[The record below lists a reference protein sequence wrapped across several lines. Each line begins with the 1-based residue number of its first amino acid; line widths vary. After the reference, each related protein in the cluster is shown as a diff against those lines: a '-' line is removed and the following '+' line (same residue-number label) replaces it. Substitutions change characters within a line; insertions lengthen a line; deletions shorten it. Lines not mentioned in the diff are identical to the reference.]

1 MSFWKNLKN
10 QLGSIA
16 SLAEHI
22 DTAAAEKS
30 IRSSI
35 YFRGPNVWILVFS
48 IIIASVG
55 LNVNSI
61 PVIIGAMLISPLLG
75 PIFGIGLG
83 LGIND
88 TGLLK
93 SSLKNILVMMSISLV
108 ASFLYFLI
116 TPLNLSNP
124 TELLA
129 RTNPTIYDVLIALFG
144 GFAGIFELSRKEKG
158 TVFSGV
164 AIATALMPPLCTA
177 GFGLANGNLV
187 YFIGALYLFTINCIF
202 IILATYLTVKYMK
215 FEQFE
220 YKDEAAGKRARRL
233 ITIVT
238 VIVIVP
244 SIWSAI
250 VMVRENTF
258 NENVAE
264 FISANKNM
272 YSGYIMDYKTEHR
285 NGSKVEV
292 FFTGEPLSASEK
304 NNFMESAKEFG
315 LKPEQII
322 IREHALGE
330 GTDEA
335 EILKGI
341 YERTDDEITRR
352 ESEIKKLE
360 DELRRLHSSDI
371 PYEQITREA
380 VNQYPAIVSLF
391 VARGADVEAK
401 GYSRKDGLL
410 AVVTTSEKL
419 ADDEK
424 ARLVNWLKIRLG
436 SDNVTLYEI
445 VSSPDTEKDKAS
457 DSGKQ

>member
-1 MSFWKNLKN
+1 MSFWNNLKA
-10 QLGSIA
+10 QISSIA
-16 SLAEHI
+16 SLSEHI
-22 DTAAAEKS
+22 DTFQAEKA
-30 IRSSI
+30 IRNSI

-93 SSLKNILVMMSISLV
+93 SSLKNILVMMLISLV

-116 TPLNLSNP
+116 TPLSLSNP

-177 GFGLANGNLV
+177 GFGLANGNLM

-215 FEQFE
+215 FEQYE
-220 YKDEAAGKRARRL
+220 YKDERTGKRARRL

-238 VIVIVP
+238 AIVVVP

-258 NENVAE
+258 NQDVAE
-264 FISANKNM
+264 FINMNKNL
-272 YSGYIMDYKTEHR
+272 YSGYIMDYKVEHR
-285 NGSKVEV
+285 KGSRVEV
-292 FFTGEPLSASEK
+292 YFTGEPLSASEK
-304 NNFMESAKEFG
+304 NNFLESAKEFG
-315 LKPEQII
+315 LKPEQVIVK
-322 IREHALGE
+322 EHALVE
-330 GTDEA
+330 GTGEA

-341 YERTDDEITRR
+341 YERTDNEITRR
-352 ESEIKKLE
+352 EAEIKKLE
-360 DELRRLHSSDI
+360 DELKLLHASDI
-371 PYEQITREA
+371 PYSQITREA
-380 VNQYPAIVSLF
+380 VNQYPELKSLF
-391 VARGADVEAK
+391 VARGAEVRSSDFKE
-401 GYSRKDGLL
+401 SDGLL
-410 AVVTTSEKL
+410 AVATTTRPLSDEQKL
-419 ADDEK
+419 
-424 ARLVNWLKIRLG
+424 RLKNWLRIRLG
-436 SDNVTLYEI
+436 IENVTLYEI
-445 VSSPDTEKDKAS
+445 TATDDK
-457 DSGKQ
+457 

>member
-1 MSFWKNLKN
+1 MSFWKNLKD
-10 QLGSIA
+10 QASSIA

-22 DTAAAEKS
+22 DTAAAEKN
-30 IRSSI
+30 IRNSI

-93 SSLKNILVMMSISLV
+93 ASLKNILVMMVISLV
-108 ASFLYFLI
+108 ASLVYFLI

-177 GFGLANGNLV
+177 GFGLANGNLM

-215 FEQFE
+215 FEQHE
-220 YKDEAAGKRARRL
+220 YKDEKSGKRARRL
-233 ITIVT
+233 ITVIT

-250 VMVRENTF
+250 VMIRENTF
-258 NENVAE
+258 NETVSE
-264 FISANKNM
+264 FINANKNL
-272 YSGYIMDYKTEHR
+272 YSGYIMDYKVDHR
-285 NGSKVEV
+285 NGSKVQV
-292 FFTGEPLSASEK
+292 FFTGDPLSASEK
-304 NNFMESAKEFG
+304 NNFQESAMEFG
-315 LKPEQII
+315 LKPEKINIQ
-322 IREHALGE
+322 EHALGE
-330 GTDEA
+330 GTNEG

-341 YERTDDEITRR
+341 YERTDSEITRR
-352 ESEIKKLE
+352 EAEIKKLE
-360 DELRRLHSSDI
+360 DELKMLHASEI
-371 PYEQITREA
+371 PFEQITREA
-380 VNQYPAIVSLF
+380 VNQYPHITSLF
-391 VARGADVEAK
+391 VARGAEVSAK
-401 GYSRKDGLL
+401 DFSRSNGLL
-410 AVVTTSEKL
+410 AVVRTSEPL
-419 ADDEK
+419 SEEEK
-424 ARLVNWLKIRLG
+424 TRLTDWLKIRLNIQ
-436 SDNVTLYEI
+436 NVTLYEI
-445 VSSPDTEKDKAS
+445 KDGTQTVKPDEK
-457 DSGKQ
+457 

>member
-1 MSFWKNLKN
+1 MSFWKNLKD
-10 QLGSIA
+10 QASSIA

-22 DTAAAEKS
+22 DTAAAEKN
-30 IRSSI
+30 IRNNI

-93 SSLKNILVMMSISLV
+93 ASLKNILVMMVISLV
-108 ASFLYFLI
+108 ASLVYFLI

-177 GFGLANGNLV
+177 GFGLANGNLM

-215 FEQFE
+215 FEQHE
-220 YKDEAAGKRARRL
+220 YKDEKSGKRARRL
-233 ITIVT
+233 ITIIT

-250 VMVRENTF
+250 VMIRENTF
-258 NENVAE
+258 NETVSE
-264 FISANKNM
+264 FINANKNL
-272 YSGYIMDYKTEHR
+272 YSGYIMDYKVDHR
-285 NGSKVEV
+285 NGSKVQV
-292 FFTGEPLSASEK
+292 FFTGDPLSASEK
-304 NNFMESAKEFG
+304 NNFLESAKEFG

-322 IREHALGE
+322 IQEHALGE
-330 GTDEA
+330 GTNEG

-341 YERTDDEITRR
+341 YERTDSEITRR
-352 ESEIKKLE
+352 EAEIKKLE
-360 DELRRLHSSDI
+360 DELKMLHASEI
-371 PYEQITREA
+371 PFEQITREA
-380 VNQYPAIVSLF
+380 VNQYPHITSLF
-391 VARGADVEAK
+391 VARGAEVSAK
-401 GYSRKDGLL
+401 DFSRSNGLL
-410 AVVTTSEKL
+410 AVVRTSEPL
-419 ADDEK
+419 SEEEK
-424 ARLVNWLKIRLG
+424 TRLTDWLKIRLNIQ
-436 SDNVTLYEI
+436 NVTLYEI
-445 VSSPDTEKDKAS
+445 MDGTQTVKPDEK
-457 DSGKQ
+457 

>member
-1 MSFWKNLKN
+1 MSFWNNLKA
-10 QLGSIA
+10 QISSIA
-16 SLAEHI
+16 SLSEHI
-22 DTAAAEKS
+22 DTFQAEKA
-30 IRSSI
+30 IRNSI
-35 YFRGPNVWILVFS
+35 YFKGPNVWILVFS

-93 SSLKNILVMMSISLV
+93 SSLKNILVMMLISLV

-116 TPLNLSNP
+116 TPLSLSNP

-177 GFGLANGNLV
+177 GFGLANGNLM

-215 FEQFE
+215 FEQYE
-220 YKDEAAGKRARRL
+220 YKDERTGKRARRL

-238 VIVIVP
+238 AIVVVP

-258 NENVAE
+258 NQDVAE
-264 FISANKNM
+264 FINMNKNL
-272 YSGYIMDYKTEHR
+272 YSGYIMDYKVEHR
-285 NGSKVEV
+285 KGSRVEV
-292 FFTGEPLSASEK
+292 YFTGEPLSASEK
-304 NNFMESAKEFG
+304 NNFLESAKEFG
-315 LKPEQII
+315 LKPEQVII
-322 IREHALGE
+322 KEHALVE
-330 GTDEA
+330 GTGEA

-341 YERTDDEITRR
+341 YERTDNEITRR
-352 ESEIKKLE
+352 EAEIKKLE
-360 DELRRLHSSDI
+360 DELKLLHASDI
-371 PYEQITREA
+371 PYSQITREA
-380 VNQYPAIVSLF
+380 VNQYPELISLF
-391 VARGADVEAK
+391 VARGAEVRSSDFKE
-401 GYSRKDGLL
+401 SDGLL
-410 AVVTTSEKL
+410 AVATTTRPLSDEQKL
-419 ADDEK
+419 
-424 ARLVNWLKIRLG
+424 RLKNWLRIRLG
-436 SDNVTLYEI
+436 IENVTLYEI
-445 VSSPDTEKDKAS
+445 TATDDK
-457 DSGKQ
+457 

>member
-1 MSFWKNLKN
+1 MKDQAS
-10 QLGSIA
+10 SIA

-22 DTAAAEKS
+22 DTAAAEKN
-30 IRSSI
+30 IRNSI

-93 SSLKNILVMMSISLV
+93 ASLKNILVMMVISLV
-108 ASFLYFLI
+108 ASLVYFLI

-177 GFGLANGNLV
+177 GFGLANGNLM

-215 FEQFE
+215 FEQHE
-220 YKDEAAGKRARRL
+220 YKDEKSGKRARRL
-233 ITIVT
+233 ITVIT

-250 VMVRENTF
+250 VMIRENTF
-258 NENVAE
+258 NETVSE
-264 FISANKNM
+264 FINANKNL
-272 YSGYIMDYKTEHR
+272 YSGYIMDYKVDHR
-285 NGSKVEV
+285 NGSKVQV
-292 FFTGEPLSASEK
+292 FFTGDPLSASEK
-304 NNFMESAKEFG
+304 NNFLESAKEFG

-322 IREHALGE
+322 IQEHALGE
-330 GTDEA
+330 GTNEG

-341 YERTDDEITRR
+341 YERTDSEITRR
-352 ESEIKKLE
+352 EAEIKKLE
-360 DELRRLHSSDI
+360 DELKMLHASEI
-371 PYEQITREA
+371 PFEQITREA
-380 VNQYPAIVSLF
+380 VNQYPSIVSMF
-391 VARGADVEAK
+391 VARGAEVAVSDFD
-401 GYSRKDGLL
+401 RHDGLL
-410 AVVTTSEKL
+410 AVVKTSAPLDESEKS
-419 ADDEK
+419 
-424 ARLVNWLKIRLG
+424 RLTNWLKIRLNTQ
-436 SDNVTLYEI
+436 NVTLYEFKAEPQKDD
-445 VSSPDTEKDKAS
+445 PDEK
-457 DSGKQ
+457 

>member
-1 MSFWKNLKN
+1 MSFWKNLRE
-10 QLGSIA
+10 QLGSIT
-16 SLAEHI
+16 SLSEHI
-22 DTAAAEKS
+22 DTASAEKN

-35 YFRGPNVWILVFS
+35 YFKGPNVWILFFS

-75 PIFGIGLG
+75 PVFGIGLG

-88 TGLLK
+88 MGLLK
-93 SSLKNILVMMSISLV
+93 SSLKNILVMMAISIAASL
-108 ASFLYFLI
+108 LYFLI

-129 RTNPTIYDVLIALFG
+129 RTNPTIYDVLIAFFG
-144 GFAGIFELSRKEKG
+144 GFAGIFELCRKEKG

-177 GFGLANGNLV
+177 GFGLAKGNLV

-220 YKDEAAGKRARRL
+220 YKDKQTGKRARRL
-233 ITIVT
+233 ITVVT

-250 VMVRENTF
+250 LMIRENTF
-258 NENVAE
+258 NENAAAFVN
-264 FISANKNM
+264 ANKNL
-272 YSGYIMDYKTEHR
+272 YTGYIMDYKTEHR
-285 NGSKVEV
+285 KGSRIEV
-292 FFTGEPLSASEK
+292 YFTGEPLSASEK
-304 NNFMESAKEFG
+304 NNFIESAKEFG

-322 IREHALGE
+322 IKEHALVE
-330 GTDEA
+330 GTNEA

-341 YERTDDEITRR
+341 YERTDSEITKR
-352 ESEIKKLE
+352 ENEIRKLE
-360 DELRRLHSSDI
+360 EKLKSMHESDI
-371 PYEQITREA
+371 PYEQITKEA
-380 VNQYPAIVSLF
+380 VNQYPALKSLF
-391 VARGADVEAK
+391 VARGSEVSSA
-401 GYSRKDGLL
+401 GYSRKDGIMVCAYTLRPFT
-410 AVVTTSEKL
+410 VEEKTRF
-419 ADDEK
+419 AD
-424 ARLVNWLKIRLG
+424 WLKIRLNT
-436 SDNVTLYEI
+436 DNITLYEFAAEQEKE
-445 VSSPDTEKDKAS
+445 SS
-457 DSGKQ
+457 GR

>member
-1 MSFWKNLKN
+1 MKDQAS
-10 QLGSIA
+10 SIA

-22 DTAAAEKS
+22 DTAAAEKN
-30 IRSSI
+30 IRNNI

-93 SSLKNILVMMSISLV
+93 ASLKNILVMMVISLV
-108 ASFLYFLI
+108 ASLVYFLI

-177 GFGLANGNLV
+177 GFGLANGNLM

-215 FEQFE
+215 FEQHE
-220 YKDEAAGKRARRL
+220 YKDEKSGKRARRL
-233 ITIVT
+233 ITVIT

-250 VMVRENTF
+250 VMIRENTF
-258 NENVAE
+258 NETVSE
-264 FISANKNM
+264 FINANKNL
-272 YSGYIMDYKTEHR
+272 YSGYIMDYKVDHR
-285 NGSKVEV
+285 NGSKVQV
-292 FFTGEPLSASEK
+292 FFTGDPLSASEK
-304 NNFMESAKEFG
+304 NNFLESAKEFG

-322 IREHALGE
+322 IQEHALGE
-330 GTDEA
+330 GTNEG

-341 YERTDDEITRR
+341 YERTDSEITRR
-352 ESEIKKLE
+352 EAEIKKLE
-360 DELRRLHSSDI
+360 DELKMLHASEI
-371 PYEQITREA
+371 PFEQITREA
-380 VNQYPAIVSLF
+380 VNQYPHITSLF
-391 VARGADVEAK
+391 VARGAEVSAK
-401 GYSRKDGLL
+401 DFSRSNGLL
-410 AVVTTSEKL
+410 AVVRTSEPL
-419 ADDEK
+419 SEEEK
-424 ARLVNWLKIRLG
+424 TRLTDWLKIRLNIQ
-436 SDNVTLYEI
+436 NVTLYEI
-445 VSSPDTEKDKAS
+445 KDGTQTVKPDEK
-457 DSGKQ
+457 

>member
-1 MSFWKNLKN
+1 MSFWKNLKD
-10 QLGSIA
+10 QASSIA

-22 DTAAAEKS
+22 DTAAAEKN
-30 IRSSI
+30 IRNSI

-93 SSLKNILVMMSISLV
+93 ASLKNILVMMVISLV
-108 ASFLYFLI
+108 ASLVYFLI

-177 GFGLANGNLV
+177 GFGLANGNLM

-215 FEQFE
+215 FEQHE
-220 YKDEAAGKRARRL
+220 YKDEKSGKRAKRL
-233 ITIVT
+233 ITVIT

-250 VMVRENTF
+250 VMIRENTF
-258 NENVAE
+258 NETVSE
-264 FISANKNM
+264 FINANKNL
-272 YSGYIMDYKTEHR
+272 YSGYIMDYKVDHR
-285 NGSKVEV
+285 NGSKVQV
-292 FFTGEPLSASEK
+292 FFTGDPLSASEK
-304 NNFMESAKEFG
+304 NNFLESAKEFG

-322 IREHALGE
+322 IQEHALGE
-330 GTDEA
+330 GTNEG

-341 YERTDDEITRR
+341 YERTDSEITRR
-352 ESEIKKLE
+352 EAEIKKLE
-360 DELRRLHSSDI
+360 DELKMLHASEI
-371 PYEQITREA
+371 PFEQITREA
-380 VNQYPAIVSLF
+380 VNQYPHITSLF
-391 VARGADVEAK
+391 VARGAEVSAK
-401 GYSRKDGLL
+401 DFSRSNGLL
-410 AVVTTSEKL
+410 AVVRTSEPL
-419 ADDEK
+419 SEEEK
-424 ARLVNWLKIRLG
+424 TRLTDWLKIRLNIQ
-436 SDNVTLYEI
+436 NVTLYEI
-445 VSSPDTEKDKAS
+445 KDGTQTVKPDEK
-457 DSGKQ
+457 

>member
-1 MSFWKNLKN
+1 MSFWKNLKD
-10 QLGSIA
+10 QASSIA

-22 DTAAAEKS
+22 DTAAAEKN
-30 IRSSI
+30 IRNSI

-93 SSLKNILVMMSISLV
+93 ASLKNILVMMVISLV
-108 ASFLYFLI
+108 ASLVYFLI

-177 GFGLANGNLV
+177 GFGLANGNLM

-215 FEQFE
+215 FEQHE
-220 YKDEAAGKRARRL
+220 YKDEKSGKRARRL
-233 ITIVT
+233 ITVIT
-238 VIVIVP
+238 VIVVVP

-250 VMVRENTF
+250 VMIRENTF
-258 NENVAE
+258 NETVSE
-264 FISANKNM
+264 FINANKNL
-272 YSGYIMDYKTEHR
+272 YSGYIMDYKVDHR
-285 NGSKVEV
+285 NGSKVQV
-292 FFTGEPLSASEK
+292 FFTGDPLSASEK
-304 NNFMESAKEFG
+304 NNFLESAKEFG

-322 IREHALGE
+322 IQEHALGE
-330 GTDEA
+330 GTNEG

-341 YERTDDEITRR
+341 YERTDSEITRR
-352 ESEIKKLE
+352 EAEIKKLE
-360 DELRRLHSSDI
+360 DELKMLHASEI
-371 PYEQITREA
+371 PFEQITREA
-380 VNQYPAIVSLF
+380 VNQYPHITSLF
-391 VARGADVEAK
+391 VARGAEVSAK
-401 GYSRKDGLL
+401 DFSRSNGLL
-410 AVVTTSEKL
+410 AVVRTSEPL
-419 ADDEK
+419 SEEEK
-424 ARLVNWLKIRLG
+424 TRLTDWLKIRLNIQ
-436 SDNVTLYEI
+436 NVTLYEI
-445 VSSPDTEKDKAS
+445 KDGIQTVKPDEK
-457 DSGKQ
+457 

>member
-1 MSFWKNLKN
+1 MSFWNNLKA
-10 QLGSIA
+10 QISWIA
-16 SLAEHI
+16 SLSEHI
-22 DTAAAEKS
+22 DTFQAEKA
-30 IRSSI
+30 IRNSI
-35 YFRGPNVWILVFS
+35 YFKGPNVWILVFS

-93 SSLKNILVMMSISLV
+93 SSLKNILVMMLISLV

-116 TPLNLSNP
+116 TPLSLSNP

-177 GFGLANGNLV
+177 GFGLANGNLM

-215 FEQFE
+215 FEQYE
-220 YKDEAAGKRARRL
+220 YKDERTGKRARRL

-238 VIVIVP
+238 AIVVVP

-258 NENVAE
+258 NQDVAE
-264 FISANKNM
+264 FINMNKNL
-272 YSGYIMDYKTEHR
+272 YSGYIMDYKVEHR
-285 NGSKVEV
+285 KGSRVEV
-292 FFTGEPLSASEK
+292 YFTGEPLSASEK
-304 NNFMESAKEFG
+304 NNFLESAKEFG
-315 LKPEQII
+315 LKPEQVII
-322 IREHALGE
+322 KEHALVE
-330 GTDEA
+330 GTGEA

-341 YERTDDEITRR
+341 YERTDNEITRR
-352 ESEIKKLE
+352 EAEIKKLE
-360 DELRRLHSSDI
+360 DELKLLHASDI
-371 PYEQITREA
+371 PYSQITREA
-380 VNQYPAIVSLF
+380 VNQYPELKSLF
-391 VARGADVEAK
+391 VARGAEVRSSDFKE
-401 GYSRKDGLL
+401 SDGLL
-410 AVVTTSEKL
+410 AVATTTRPLSDEQKL
-419 ADDEK
+419 
-424 ARLVNWLKIRLG
+424 RLKNWLRIRLG
-436 SDNVTLYEI
+436 IENVTLYEI
-445 VSSPDTEKDKAS
+445 TATDDK
-457 DSGKQ
+457 

>member
-1 MSFWKNLKN
+1 MSFWNNLMV
-10 QLGSIA
+10 QVRSITNL
-16 SLAEHI
+16 SEHI
-22 DTAAAEKS
+22 DTSEAEKA
-30 IRSSI
+30 IRNSI
-35 YFRGPNVWILVFS
+35 YFRGPNVWILGFS
-48 IIIASVG
+48 IVIASVG

-93 SSLKNILVMMSISLV
+93 ASLKNILVMMSISIV

-144 GFAGIFELSRKEKG
+144 GFAGIFELARKEKG

-177 GFGLANGNLV
+177 GFGLASGNLM
-187 YFIGALYLFTINCIF
+187 YFLGALYLFTINCIF

-215 FEQFE
+215 FEQYE
-220 YKDEAAGKRARRL
+220 YKDEKAGRRARRF
-233 ITIVT
+233 ITIIT
-238 VIVIVP
+238 VIVVVP

-250 VMVRENTF
+250 VMVRENRF

-264 FISANKNM
+264 FINTNKNL
-272 YSGYIMDYKTEHR
+272 YSGYIMDYKVEHR
-285 NGSKVEV
+285 KGSRVEV
-292 FFTGEPLSASEK
+292 YFTGEPLSASEK
-304 NNFMESAKEFG
+304 NNLLESAKEYG
-315 LKPEQII
+315 LRPEQVII
-322 IREHALGE
+322 KEHALVE

-341 YERTDDEITRR
+341 YERTDNEITRR
-352 ESEIKKLE
+352 EAEIKKLE
-360 DELRRLHSSDI
+360 DELKMLHASDI
-371 PYEQITREA
+371 PYEQVAREA
-380 VNQYPAIVSLF
+380 VNQYPSIQSIF
-391 VARGADVEAK
+391 IARGAKVNSGDF
-401 GYSRKDGLL
+401 RKNDGLL
-410 AVVTTSEKL
+410 AVVTTAEPL
-419 ADDEK
+419 DNDEK
-424 ARLVNWLKIRLG
+424 SRLTNWLRIRLG
-436 SDNVTLYEI
+436 IENVTLYEFHT
-445 VSSPDTEKDKAS
+445 TEKTDK
-457 DSGKQ
+457 

>member
-1 MSFWKNLKN
+1 MSVWKNIKS
-10 QLGSIA
+10 QLRMIT
-16 SLAEHI
+16 SLSEHV
-22 DTAAAEKS
+22 DTAAAEKN
-30 IRSSI
+30 IRASI
-35 YFRGPNVWILVFS
+35 YFRGPNVWILFFS

-75 PIFGIGLG
+75 PVFGIGLG

-93 SSLKNILVMMSISLV
+93 SSLKNVLVMMGISLV

-129 RTNPTIYDVLIALFG
+129 RTNPTMYDVLIALFG

-177 GFGLANGNLV
+177 GFGLAKGNLG
-187 YFIGALYLFTINCIF
+187 YFAGALYLFTINCIF
-202 IILATYLTVKYMK
+202 IILATYITVKYMK

-220 YKDEAAGKRARRL
+220 YKDAKAGKRARRL
-233 ITIVT
+233 ITIIT
-238 VIVIVP
+238 VIVVVP

-250 VMVRENTF
+250 LMIRENTF

-264 FISANKNM
+264 FVNANKNL
-272 YSGYIMDYKTEHR
+272 YNGYIMDYRTEHR
-285 NGSKVEV
+285 KGSRAEIY
-292 FFTGEPLSASEK
+292 FTGEPLSASDK
-304 NNFMESAKEFG
+304 NNIMESAKEFG

-322 IREHALGE
+322 IKEHTIGE
-330 GTDEA
+330 NTDEA

-341 YERTDDEITRR
+341 YERTDSEIVRR
-352 ESEIKKLE
+352 ESEIKNS
-360 DELRRLHSSDI
+360 RMSSGNCT
-371 PYEQITREA
+371 PQT
-380 VNQYPAIVSLF
+380 SLTC
-391 VARGADVEAK
+391 R
-401 GYSRKDGLL
+401 
-410 AVVTTSEKL
+410 
-419 ADDEK
+419 
-424 ARLVNWLKIRLG
+424 
-436 SDNVTLYEI
+436 
-445 VSSPDTEKDKAS
+445 
-457 DSGKQ
+457 

>member
-1 MSFWKNLKN
+1 MSFWNNLKA
-10 QLGSIA
+10 QISSIA
-16 SLAEHI
+16 SLSEHI
-22 DTAAAEKS
+22 DTFQAEKA
-30 IRSSI
+30 IRNSI

-93 SSLKNILVMMSISLV
+93 SSLKNILVMMLISLV

-116 TPLNLSNP
+116 TPLSLSNP

-177 GFGLANGNLV
+177 GFGLANGNLM

-215 FEQFE
+215 FEQYE
-220 YKDEAAGKRARRL
+220 YKDERTGKRARRL

-238 VIVIVP
+238 AIVVVP

-258 NENVAE
+258 NQDVAE
-264 FISANKNM
+264 FINMNKNL
-272 YSGYIMDYKTEHR
+272 YSGYIMDYKVEHR
-285 NGSKVEV
+285 KGSRVEV
-292 FFTGEPLSASEK
+292 YFTGEPLSASEK
-304 NNFMESAKEFG
+304 NNFLESAKEFG

-322 IREHALGE
+322 IKEHALVE
-330 GTDEA
+330 GTGEA

-341 YERTDDEITRR
+341 YERTDNEITRR
-352 ESEIKKLE
+352 EAEIKKLE
-360 DELRRLHSSDI
+360 DELKLLHASDI
-371 PYEQITREA
+371 PYSQITREA
-380 VNQYPAIVSLF
+380 VNQYPELISLF
-391 VARGADVEAK
+391 VARGAEVRSSDFKE
-401 GYSRKDGLL
+401 SDGLL
-410 AVVTTSEKL
+410 AVATTTRPLSDEQKL
-419 ADDEK
+419 
-424 ARLVNWLKIRLG
+424 RLKNWLRIRLG
-436 SDNVTLYEI
+436 IENVTLYEI
-445 VSSPDTEKDKAS
+445 TATDDK
-457 DSGKQ
+457 

>member
-1 MSFWKNLKN
+1 MSFWNNLMV
-10 QLGSIA
+10 QVRSITNL
-16 SLAEHI
+16 SEHI
-22 DTAAAEKS
+22 DTSEAEKA
-30 IRSSI
+30 IRNSI
-35 YFRGPNVWILVFS
+35 YFRGPNVWILGFS
-48 IIIASVG
+48 IVIASVG

-93 SSLKNILVMMSISLV
+93 ASLKNILVMMSISIV

-144 GFAGIFELSRKEKG
+144 GFAGIFELARKEKG

-177 GFGLANGNLV
+177 GFGLASGNLM
-187 YFIGALYLFTINCIF
+187 YFLGALYLFTINCIF

-215 FEQFE
+215 FEQYE
-220 YKDEAAGKRARRL
+220 YKDEKAGRRARRF
-233 ITIVT
+233 ITIIT
-238 VIVIVP
+238 VIVVVP

-250 VMVRENTF
+250 VMVRENRF

-264 FISANKNM
+264 FINTNKNL
-272 YSGYIMDYKTEHR
+272 YSGYIMDYKVEHR
-285 NGSKVEV
+285 KGSRVEV
-292 FFTGEPLSASEK
+292 YFTGEPLSASEK
-304 NNFMESAKEFG
+304 NNLLESAKEYG
-315 LKPEQII
+315 LRPEQVII
-322 IREHALGE
+322 KEHALVE

-341 YERTDDEITRR
+341 YERTDNEITRR
-352 ESEIKKLE
+352 EAEIKKLE
-360 DELRRLHSSDI
+360 DELKMLHASDI
-371 PYEQITREA
+371 PYEQVAREA
-380 VNQYPAIVSLF
+380 VNQYPSIQSIF
-391 VARGADVEAK
+391 IARGAKVNSGDF
-401 GYSRKDGLL
+401 RKNDGLL
-410 AVVTTSEKL
+410 AVVTTAEPL
-419 ADDEK
+419 DNDEK
-424 ARLVNWLKIRLG
+424 SRLTNWLRILLG
-436 SDNVTLYEI
+436 IENVTLYEFHT
-445 VSSPDTEKDKAS
+445 TEKTDK
-457 DSGKQ
+457 

>member
-1 MSFWKNLKN
+1 MSFWNNLKA
-10 QLGSIA
+10 QISSIA
-16 SLAEHI
+16 SLSEHI
-22 DTAAAEKS
+22 DTFQAEKA
-30 IRSSI
+30 IRNSI

-93 SSLKNILVMMSISLV
+93 SSLKNILVMMLISLV

-116 TPLNLSNP
+116 TPLSLSNP

-177 GFGLANGNLV
+177 GFGLANGNLM

-215 FEQFE
+215 FEQYE
-220 YKDEAAGKRARRL
+220 YKDERTGKRARRL
-233 ITIVT
+233 ITIIT
-238 VIVIVP
+238 AIVVVP

-258 NENVAE
+258 NQDVAE
-264 FISANKNM
+264 FINMNKNL
-272 YSGYIMDYKTEHR
+272 YSGYIMDYKVEHR
-285 NGSKVEV
+285 KGSRVEV
-292 FFTGEPLSASEK
+292 YFTGEPLSASEK
-304 NNFMESAKEFG
+304 NNFLESAKEFG
-315 LKPEQII
+315 LKPEQVII
-322 IREHALGE
+322 KEHALVE
-330 GTDEA
+330 GTGEA

-341 YERTDDEITRR
+341 YERTDNEITRR
-352 ESEIKKLE
+352 EAEIKKLE
-360 DELRRLHSSDI
+360 DELKLLHASDI
-371 PYEQITREA
+371 PYSQITREA
-380 VNQYPAIVSLF
+380 VNQYPERKSLF
-391 VARGADVEAK
+391 VARGAEVRSSDFKE
-401 GYSRKDGLL
+401 SDGLL
-410 AVVTTSEKL
+410 AVATTTRPLSDEQKL
-419 ADDEK
+419 
-424 ARLVNWLKIRLG
+424 RLKNWLRIRLG
-436 SDNVTLYEI
+436 IENVTLYEI
-445 VSSPDTEKDKAS
+445 TATDDK
-457 DSGKQ
+457 

>member
-1 MSFWKNLKN
+1 MSFWKNLRA
-10 QLGSIA
+10 QLSSIM
-16 SLAEHI
+16 SLSEHT
-22 DTAAAEKS
+22 DTAEAEKS
-30 IRSSI
+30 IRGSI

-75 PIFGIGLG
+75 PVFGIGLG

-93 SSLKNILVMMSISLV
+93 SSLKNILVMMGISLV

-116 TPLNLSNP
+116 TPLSLSNP

-144 GFAGIFELSRKEKG
+144 GFAGIFELCRKEKG

-177 GFGLANGNLV
+177 GFGLANGNLG

-220 YKDEAAGKRARRL
+220 YKDARAGKRARRL

-238 VIVIVP
+238 VIVVVP

-250 VMVRENTF
+250 LMIRENRF

-264 FISANKNM
+264 FINANKNL
-272 YSGYIMDYKTEHR
+272 YNGYIMDYKTEHR
-285 NGSKVEV
+285 NGSRVEV
-292 FFTGEPLSASEK
+292 YFTGEPLSAAEK
-304 NNFMESAKEFG
+304 NNLIESAKEYG
-315 LKPEQII
+315 LKPEQVII
-322 IREHALGE
+322 KEHALVE

-341 YERTDDEITRR
+341 YERTDSEIIRR
-352 ESEIKKLE
+352 EDEIKKLE
-360 DELRRLHSSDI
+360 
-371 PYEQITREA
+371 
-380 VNQYPAIVSLF
+380 
-391 VARGADVEAK
+391 G
-401 GYSRKDGLL
+401 G
-410 AVVTTSEKL
+410 
-419 ADDEK
+419 
-424 ARLVNWLKIRLG
+424 
-436 SDNVTLYEI
+436 
-445 VSSPDTEKDKAS
+445 DKE
-457 DSGKQ
+457 

>member
-1 MSFWKNLKN
+1 MSFWNNLMV
-10 QLGSIA
+10 QVRSITNL
-16 SLAEHI
+16 SEHI
-22 DTAAAEKS
+22 DTSEAEKA
-30 IRSSI
+30 IRNSI
-35 YFRGPNVWILVFS
+35 YFRGPNVWILGFS
-48 IIIASVG
+48 IVIASVG

-93 SSLKNILVMMSISLV
+93 ASLKNILVMMSISIV

-144 GFAGIFELSRKEKG
+144 GFAGIFELARKEKG

-177 GFGLANGNLV
+177 GFGLASGNLM
-187 YFIGALYLFTINCIF
+187 YFLGALYLFTINCIF

-215 FEQFE
+215 FEQYE
-220 YKDEAAGKRARRL
+220 YKDEKAGRRARRF
-233 ITIVT
+233 ITIIT
-238 VIVIVP
+238 VIVVVP

-250 VMVRENTF
+250 VMVRENRF

-264 FISANKNM
+264 FINTNKNL
-272 YSGYIMDYKTEHR
+272 YSGYIMDYKVEHR
-285 NGSKVEV
+285 KGSRVEV
-292 FFTGEPLSASEK
+292 YFTGEPLSASEK
-304 NNFMESAKEFG
+304 NNLLESAKEYG
-315 LKPEQII
+315 LRPEQVII
-322 IREHALGE
+322 KEHALVE

-341 YERTDDEITRR
+341 YERTDNEITRR
-352 ESEIKKLE
+352 EAEIKKLE
-360 DELRRLHSSDI
+360 DELKMLHASDI
-371 PYEQITREA
+371 PYEQVAREA
-380 VNQYPAIVSLF
+380 VNQYPSIQSIF
-391 VARGADVEAK
+391 IARGAKVNSGDF
-401 GYSRKDGLL
+401 RKNDGLL
-410 AVVTTSEKL
+410 AVVTTAEPLDNEEKS
-419 ADDEK
+419 
-424 ARLVNWLKIRLG
+424 RLTNWLRIRLG
-436 SDNVTLYEI
+436 IENVTLYEFHT
-445 VSSPDTEKDKAS
+445 TEKTDK
-457 DSGKQ
+457 

>member
-1 MSFWKNLKN
+1 MKDQAS
-10 QLGSIA
+10 SIA

-22 DTAAAEKS
+22 DTAAAEKN
-30 IRSSI
+30 IRNSI

-93 SSLKNILVMMSISLV
+93 ASLKNILVMMVISLV
-108 ASFLYFLI
+108 ASLVYFLI

-177 GFGLANGNLV
+177 GFGLANGNLM

-215 FEQFE
+215 FEQHE
-220 YKDEAAGKRARRL
+220 YKDEKSGKRARRL
-233 ITIVT
+233 ITVIT
-238 VIVIVP
+238 VIVVVP

-250 VMVRENTF
+250 VMIRENTF
-258 NENVAE
+258 NETVSE
-264 FISANKNM
+264 FINANKNL
-272 YSGYIMDYKTEHR
+272 YSGYIMDYKVDHR
-285 NGSKVEV
+285 NGSKVQV
-292 FFTGEPLSASEK
+292 FFTGDPLSASEK
-304 NNFMESAKEFG
+304 NNFLESAKEFG

-322 IREHALGE
+322 IQEHALGE
-330 GTDEA
+330 GTNEG

-341 YERTDDEITRR
+341 YERTDSEITRR
-352 ESEIKKLE
+352 EAEIKKLE
-360 DELRRLHSSDI
+360 DELKMLHASEI
-371 PYEQITREA
+371 PFEQITREA
-380 VNQYPAIVSLF
+380 VNQYPHITSLF
-391 VARGADVEAK
+391 VARGAEVSAK
-401 GYSRKDGLL
+401 DFSRSNGLL
-410 AVVTTSEKL
+410 AVVRTSEPL
-419 ADDEK
+419 SEEEK
-424 ARLVNWLKIRLG
+424 TRLTDWLKIRLNIQ
-436 SDNVTLYEI
+436 NVTLYEI
-445 VSSPDTEKDKAS
+445 KDGTQTVKPDEK
-457 DSGKQ
+457 

>member
-1 MSFWKNLKN
+1 MKDQAS
-10 QLGSIA
+10 SIA

-22 DTAAAEKS
+22 DTAAAEKN
-30 IRSSI
+30 IRNSI

-93 SSLKNILVMMSISLV
+93 ASLKNILVMMVISLV
-108 ASFLYFLI
+108 ASLVYFLI

-177 GFGLANGNLV
+177 GFGLANGNLM

-215 FEQFE
+215 FEQHE
-220 YKDEAAGKRARRL
+220 YKDEKSGKRARRL
-233 ITIVT
+233 ITVIT

-250 VMVRENTF
+250 VMIRENTF
-258 NENVAE
+258 NETVSE
-264 FISANKNM
+264 FINANKNL
-272 YSGYIMDYKTEHR
+272 YSGYIMDYKVDHR
-285 NGSKVEV
+285 NGSKVQV
-292 FFTGEPLSASEK
+292 FFTGDPLSASEK
-304 NNFMESAKEFG
+304 NNFLESAKEFG

-322 IREHALGE
+322 IQEHALGE
-330 GTDEA
+330 GTNEG

-341 YERTDDEITRR
+341 YERTDSEITRR
-352 ESEIKKLE
+352 EAEIKKLE
-360 DELRRLHSSDI
+360 DELKMLHASEI
-371 PYEQITREA
+371 PFEQITREA
-380 VNQYPAIVSLF
+380 VNQYPHITSLF
-391 VARGADVEAK
+391 VARGAEVSAK
-401 GYSRKDGLL
+401 GFSRSNGLL
-410 AVVTTSEKL
+410 AVVRTSEPL
-419 ADDEK
+419 SEEEK
-424 ARLVNWLKIRLG
+424 TRLTDWLKIRLNIQ
-436 SDNVTLYEI
+436 NVTLYEI
-445 VSSPDTEKDKAS
+445 KDGTQTVKPDEK
-457 DSGKQ
+457 

>member
-1 MSFWKNLKN
+1 MKDQAS
-10 QLGSIA
+10 SIA

-22 DTAAAEKS
+22 DTAAAEKN
-30 IRSSI
+30 IRNSI

-93 SSLKNILVMMSISLV
+93 ASLKNILVMMVISLV
-108 ASFLYFLI
+108 ASLVYFLI

-177 GFGLANGNLV
+177 GFGLANGNLM

-215 FEQFE
+215 FEQHE
-220 YKDEAAGKRARRL
+220 YKDEKSGKRARRL
-233 ITIVT
+233 ITVIT
-238 VIVIVP
+238 VIVVVP

-250 VMVRENTF
+250 VMIRENTF
-258 NENVAE
+258 NETVSE
-264 FISANKNM
+264 FINANKNL
-272 YSGYIMDYKTEHR
+272 YSGYIMDYKVDHR
-285 NGSKVEV
+285 NGSKVQV
-292 FFTGEPLSASEK
+292 FFTGDPLSASEK
-304 NNFMESAKEFG
+304 NNFLESAKEFG

-322 IREHALGE
+322 IQEHALGE
-330 GTDEA
+330 GTNEG

-341 YERTDDEITRR
+341 YERTDSEITRR
-352 ESEIKKLE
+352 EAEIKKLE
-360 DELRRLHSSDI
+360 DELKMLHASEI
-371 PYEQITREA
+371 PFEQITREA
-380 VNQYPAIVSLF
+380 VNQYPHITSLF
-391 VARGADVEAK
+391 VARGAEVSAK
-401 GYSRKDGLL
+401 DFSRSNGLL
-410 AVVTTSEKL
+410 AVVRTSEPL
-419 ADDEK
+419 SEEEK
-424 ARLVNWLKIRLG
+424 TRLTDWLKIRLNIQ
-436 SDNVTLYEI
+436 NVTLYEI
-445 VSSPDTEKDKAS
+445 KDGIQTVKPDEK
-457 DSGKQ
+457 

>member
-1 MSFWKNLKN
+1 M
-10 QLGSIA
+10 
-16 SLAEHI
+16 
-22 DTAAAEKS
+22 
-30 IRSSI
+30 
-35 YFRGPNVWILVFS
+35 WILVFS

-93 SSLKNILVMMSISLV
+93 SSLKNILVMMLISLV

-116 TPLNLSNP
+116 TPLSLSNP

-177 GFGLANGNLV
+177 GFGLANGNLM

-215 FEQFE
+215 FEQYE
-220 YKDEAAGKRARRL
+220 YKDERTGKRARRL

-238 VIVIVP
+238 AIVVVP

-258 NENVAE
+258 NQDVAE
-264 FISANKNM
+264 FINMNKNL
-272 YSGYIMDYKTEHR
+272 YSGYIMDYKVEHR
-285 NGSKVEV
+285 KGSRVEV
-292 FFTGEPLSASEK
+292 YFTGEPLSASEK
-304 NNFMESAKEFG
+304 NNFLESAKEFG
-315 LKPEQII
+315 LKPEQVII
-322 IREHALGE
+322 KEHALVE
-330 GTDEA
+330 GTGEA

-341 YERTDDEITRR
+341 YERTDNEITRR
-352 ESEIKKLE
+352 EAEIKKLE
-360 DELRRLHSSDI
+360 DELKLLHASDI
-371 PYEQITREA
+371 PYSQITREA
-380 VNQYPAIVSLF
+380 VNQYPELKSLF
-391 VARGADVEAK
+391 VARGAEVRSSDFKE
-401 GYSRKDGLL
+401 SDGLL
-410 AVVTTSEKL
+410 AVATTTRPLSDEQKL
-419 ADDEK
+419 
-424 ARLVNWLKIRLG
+424 RLKNWLRIRLG
-436 SDNVTLYEI
+436 IENVTLYEI
-445 VSSPDTEKDKAS
+445 TATDDK
-457 DSGKQ
+457 

>member
-1 MSFWKNLKN
+1 MSFWNNLKA
-10 QLGSIA
+10 QISSIA
-16 SLAEHI
+16 SLSEHI
-22 DTAAAEKS
+22 DTFQAEKA
-30 IRSSI
+30 IRNSI
-35 YFRGPNVWILVFS
+35 YFKGPNVWILVFS

-93 SSLKNILVMMSISLV
+93 SSLKNILVMMLISLV

-116 TPLNLSNP
+116 TPLSLCDP

-177 GFGLANGNLV
+177 GFGLANGNLM

-215 FEQFE
+215 FEQYE
-220 YKDEAAGKRARRL
+220 YKDERTGKRARRL

-238 VIVIVP
+238 AIVVVP

-258 NENVAE
+258 NQDVAE
-264 FISANKNM
+264 FINMNKNL
-272 YSGYIMDYKTEHR
+272 YSGYIMDYKVEHR
-285 NGSKVEV
+285 KGSRVEV
-292 FFTGEPLSASEK
+292 YFTGEPLSASEK
-304 NNFMESAKEFG
+304 NNFLESAKEFG

-322 IREHALGE
+322 IKEHALVE
-330 GTDEA
+330 GTGEA

-341 YERTDDEITRR
+341 YERTDNEITRR
-352 ESEIKKLE
+352 EAEIKKLE
-360 DELRRLHSSDI
+360 DELKLLHASDI
-371 PYEQITREA
+371 PYSQITREA
-380 VNQYPAIVSLF
+380 VNQYPELKSLF
-391 VARGADVEAK
+391 VARGAEVRSSDFKE
-401 GYSRKDGLL
+401 SDGLL
-410 AVVTTSEKL
+410 AVATTTRPLSDEQKL
-419 ADDEK
+419 
-424 ARLVNWLKIRLG
+424 RLKNWLRIRLG
-436 SDNVTLYEI
+436 IENVTLYEI
-445 VSSPDTEKDKAS
+445 TATDDK
-457 DSGKQ
+457 

>member
-1 MSFWKNLKN
+1 MSFWNNLKA
-10 QLGSIA
+10 QISSIA
-16 SLAEHI
+16 SLSEHI
-22 DTAAAEKS
+22 DTFQAEKA
-30 IRSSI
+30 IRNSI
-35 YFRGPNVWILVFS
+35 YFKGPNVWILVFS

-93 SSLKNILVMMSISLV
+93 SSLKNILVMMLISLV

-116 TPLNLSNP
+116 TPLSLSNP

-177 GFGLANGNLV
+177 GFGLANGNLM

-215 FEQFE
+215 FEQYE
-220 YKDEAAGKRARRL
+220 YKDERTGKRARRL

-238 VIVIVP
+238 AIVVVP

-258 NENVAE
+258 NQDVAE
-264 FISANKNM
+264 FINMNKNL
-272 YSGYIMDYKTEHR
+272 YSGYIMDYKVEHR
-285 NGSKVEV
+285 KGSRVEV
-292 FFTGEPLSASEK
+292 YFTGEPLSASEK
-304 NNFMESAKEFG
+304 NNFLESAKEFG

-322 IREHALGE
+322 IKEHALVE
-330 GTDEA
+330 GTGEA

-341 YERTDDEITRR
+341 YERTDNEITRR
-352 ESEIKKLE
+352 EAEIKKLE
-360 DELRRLHSSDI
+360 DELKLLHASDI
-371 PYEQITREA
+371 PYSQITREA
-380 VNQYPAIVSLF
+380 VNQYPELKSLF
-391 VARGADVEAK
+391 VARGAEVRSSDFKE
-401 GYSRKDGLL
+401 SDGLL
-410 AVVTTSEKL
+410 TVATTTRPLSDEQKL
-419 ADDEK
+419 
-424 ARLVNWLKIRLG
+424 RLKNWLRIRLG
-436 SDNVTLYEI
+436 IENVTLYEI
-445 VSSPDTEKDKAS
+445 TATDDK
-457 DSGKQ
+457 

>member
-35 YFRGPNVWILVFS
+35 YFRGSNVWILVFS

-322 IREHALGE
+322 IKEHALGE

>member
-1 MSFWKNLKN
+1 MSFWNNLKA
-10 QLGSIA
+10 QISSIA
-16 SLAEHI
+16 SLSEHI
-22 DTAAAEKS
+22 DTFQAEKA
-30 IRSSI
+30 IRNSI

-93 SSLKNILVMMSISLV
+93 SSLKNILVMMLISLV

-116 TPLNLSNP
+116 TPLSLSNP

-177 GFGLANGNLV
+177 GFGLANGNLM

-215 FEQFE
+215 FEQYE
-220 YKDEAAGKRARRL
+220 YKDERTGKRARRL

-238 VIVIVP
+238 AIVVVP

-258 NENVAE
+258 NQDVAE
-264 FISANKNM
+264 FINMNKNL
-272 YSGYIMDYKTEHR
+272 YSGYIMDYKVEHR
-285 NGSKVEV
+285 KGSRVEV
-292 FFTGEPLSASEK
+292 YFTGEPLSASEK
-304 NNFMESAKEFG
+304 NNFLESAKEFG
-315 LKPEQII
+315 LKPEQVII
-322 IREHALGE
+322 KEHALVE
-330 GTDEA
+330 GTGEA

-341 YERTDDEITRR
+341 YERTDNEITRR
-352 ESEIKKLE
+352 EAEIKKLE
-360 DELRRLHSSDI
+360 DELKLLHASDI
-371 PYEQITREA
+371 PYSQITREA
-380 VNQYPAIVSLF
+380 VNQYPELKSLF
-391 VARGADVEAK
+391 VARGAEVRSSDFKE
-401 GYSRKDGLL
+401 SDGLL
-410 AVVTTSEKL
+410 AVVTTTRPLSDEQKL
-419 ADDEK
+419 
-424 ARLVNWLKIRLG
+424 RLKNWLRIRLG
-436 SDNVTLYEI
+436 IENVTLYEI
-445 VSSPDTEKDKAS
+445 TATDDK
-457 DSGKQ
+457 

>member
-1 MSFWKNLKN
+1 MSFWNNLKA
-10 QLGSIA
+10 QISSIA
-16 SLAEHI
+16 SLSEHI
-22 DTAAAEKS
+22 DTFQAEKA
-30 IRSSI
+30 IRNSI

-93 SSLKNILVMMSISLV
+93 SSLKNILVMMLISLV

-116 TPLNLSNP
+116 TPLSLSNP

-177 GFGLANGNLV
+177 GFGLANGNLM

-215 FEQFE
+215 FEQYE
-220 YKDEAAGKRARRL
+220 YKDERTGKRARRL

-238 VIVIVP
+238 AIVVVP

-258 NENVAE
+258 NQDVAE
-264 FISANKNM
+264 FINMNKNL
-272 YSGYIMDYKTEHR
+272 YSGYIMDYKVEHR
-285 NGSKVEV
+285 KGSRVEV
-292 FFTGEPLSASEK
+292 YFTGEPLSASEK
-304 NNFMESAKEFG
+304 NNFLESAKEFG
-315 LKPEQII
+315 LKPEQVII
-322 IREHALGE
+322 KEHALVE
-330 GTDEA
+330 GTGEA

-341 YERTDDEITRR
+341 YERTDNEITRR
-352 ESEIKKLE
+352 EAEIKKLE
-360 DELRRLHSSDI
+360 DELKLLHANDI
-371 PYEQITREA
+371 PYSQITREA
-380 VNQYPAIVSLF
+380 VNQYPELKSLF
-391 VARGADVEAK
+391 VARGAEVRSSDFKE
-401 GYSRKDGLL
+401 SDGLL
-410 AVVTTSEKL
+410 AVATTTRPLSDEQKL
-419 ADDEK
+419 
-424 ARLVNWLKIRLG
+424 RLKNWLRIRLG
-436 SDNVTLYEI
+436 IENVTLYEI
-445 VSSPDTEKDKAS
+445 TATDDK
-457 DSGKQ
+457 